1 MALLRWL
8 KSKPKQAAPSEPVET
23 EAIRLQELPA
33 RAPGKIKIRLATI
46 LESLPTHLRTQVTQQ
61 VPDAELQ
68 LPLSE
73 ILPQLATGK
82 IAVRAPTFRTGLPET
97 ARSAFD
103 ALDPGLKIPI
113 PIRAIFSQLPPGT
126 LSRPLDQQ
134 PEENPQ
140 KIETPFSAQVEEDS
154 QRFDATGKPL
164 APPSKSVSQ
173 PEGSGVNVWTK
184 NPALVKEL
192 QALLMTD
199 EALDYPK
206 VLNQLNQLPGLTSCQ
221 LNRDDGRKLAGGAR
235 DAKQEAAISAIVPNL
250 FKTLDSHTQEM
261 GLEPLETVTFTCGK
275 DQLSAF
281 VQDHLCL
288 TVLHDNRP
296 FRPGIREKIQAV
308 VRHLARIEAA

>member
-1 MALLRWL
+1 MAPLRWL
-8 KSKPKQAAPSEPVET
+8 KSNPKEAPPSEPVET
-23 EAIRLQELPA
+23 EAIRLEELPS

-46 LESLPTHLRTQVTQQ
+46 LESLPAHFRIQVTQQ
-61 VPDAELQ
+61 LPDAELQ

-73 ILPQLATGK
+73 IQPQLATGK
-82 IAVRAPTFRTGLPET
+82 ITVGASTFRAGLPEA
-97 ARSAFD
+97 ARRAFD
-103 ALDPGLKIPI
+103 ALEPGLKIPI
-113 PIRAIFSQLPPGT
+113 PIRAIFSQLPPRT
-126 LSRPLDQQ
+126 LSRTSDQQ

-164 APPSKSVSQ
+164 APPSKPPSQ
-173 PEGSGVNVWTK
+173 PEGAGVNVWTK

-192 QALLMTD
+192 QALLLTD

-206 VLNQLNQLPGLTSCQ
+206 VVHQLNQLPGLTSCQ

-250 FKTLDSHTQEM
+250 FKTLDSHTKEM

-281 VQDHLCL
+281 VQDRLCL